1 MFGQIIDEQIFRCS
15 PIYQN
20 KELLMENC
28 MLQLIQAI
36 IFCAKNS
43 VYHCDIK
50 PENVMVTYDLNYRRR
65 TEDLNHTTL
74 TVEEIVDYAELRV
87 ILIDFGLSM
96 TLSLICCNACRGLR
110 FYMAPERIV
119 NFNTNRLAKS
129 LADMNE
135 FLDNLDTTN
144 ELNPKLFPTLTGD
157 IWSLG
162 VFINIS

>member
-1 MFGQIIDEQIFRCS
+1 
-15 PIYQN
+15 
-20 KELLMENC
+20 MENC

-144 ELNPKLFPTLTGD
+144 DLNPKLFPTLTGD